1 MGTHECTALS
11 TQPNN
16 IHKLGN
22 DLLLKFIP
30 FLNVITFYFL
40 SRNNNILQNIMF
52 TMEEEGNEKVAFLSV
67 LLKFNYGEVSILV
80 YKKPMQT
87 KQ

>member
-1 MGTHECTALS
+1 
-11 TQPNN
+11 
-16 IHKLGN
+16 
-22 DLLLKFIP
+22 
-30 FLNVITFYFL
+30 
-40 SRNNNILQNIMF
+40 MF

-67 LLKFNYGEVSILV
+67 LLKFNYGEVSVLV